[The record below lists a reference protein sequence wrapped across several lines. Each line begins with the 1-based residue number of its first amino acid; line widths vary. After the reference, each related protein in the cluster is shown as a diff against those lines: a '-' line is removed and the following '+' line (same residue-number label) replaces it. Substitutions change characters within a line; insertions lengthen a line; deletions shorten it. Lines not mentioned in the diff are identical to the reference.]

1 MTPFQPTPD
10 TVPQPD
16 AFRWPRSQATQ
27 TCHDFHDPQRPP
39 TSQRQFAQQAGVPRS
54 TLQYW
59 EQQRRHPDLEPEL
72 VAFCESPTGLRFLQG
87 LVTALHLVYHQAGH
101 AGLRPLSDFLRL
113 TQLDHF
119 VAPSYGSQQTFAVGL
134 RDQLIAYAAAESPR
148 LAADMAPKDITL
160 CADENFHGAQVCLV
174 AIEPV
179 SGFLLVEE
187 YHDHR
192 DGATW
197 TAAIQQ
203 AVAELPVTVV
213 QLTSDQARGLLAC
226 ARDGLEAHHSPDLF
240 HNQQELTKSFS
251 LALQRQVEAAEQ
263 VGEQRQQQTQ
273 AAQRALHEY
282 QRGPR
287 RPGRPPDFASDFYWS
302 KRWEEQAAATVTAC
316 RARQEQA
323 HAAVRGFGD
332 AYHPFDASSGRPVA
346 AAVVEQRLTASLDA
360 LQAVATAAA
369 LGERSQE
376 AVRRV
381 RGWLGRLVATIA
393 WFWGRVQESVEGLG
407 LSAAAERVVFEQL
420 LPGLYWQQA
429 AERGRDAEQ
438 RQQRQA
444 LARRLLEAAWSPAS
458 PLRALSAAEQEQVR
472 RVAAQV
478 GTLFQRSSSCVEGRN
493 GRLSL
498 CHHGQGALSG
508 PRLQALTVVHNYLME
523 RADGTTAAERFFG
536 SKPLD
541 LFAWLLARL
550 PEIPR
555 PACGATR
562 ERKRP
567 AEAIPTRPNP

>member
-1 MTPFQPTPD
+1 MTPSQTNPD
-10 TVPQPD
+10 VPPRPD

-54 TLQYW
+54 TFQYW

-72 VAFCESPTGLRFLQG
+72 VAFCESPAGLRFLRR

-101 AGLRPLSDFLRL
+101 AGLRPLGSFLRL

-119 VAPSYGSQQTFAVGL
+119 VAPSYGSQQAFAVQL
-134 RDQLIAYAAAESPR
+134 RDQLIAYGAAERPR
-148 LAADMAPKDITL
+148 LAADMTPQDVTL
-160 CADENFHGAQVCLV
+160 CADENFHGAQACLV

-179 SGFLLVEE
+179 SNFLLVEA
-187 YHDHR
+187 YHDRR

-197 TAAIQQ
+197 TTAIQQ
-203 AVAELPVTVV
+203 GVVGLPVTVV

-226 ARDGLEAHHSPDLF
+226 ARDGLEAQHSPDLF
-240 HNQQELTKSFS
+240 HNQRELTQRFS
-251 LALQRQVEAAEQ
+251 LPLQRQVDAAEQ
-263 VGEQRQQQTQ
+263 NEERRRQQTQ
-273 AAQRALHEY
+273 EVQRVQEQY

-287 RPGRPPDFASDFYWS
+287 PPGRPPDFAGDLYWS
-302 KRWEEQAAATVTAC
+302 KRWQEQAAAAVTAC

-323 HAAVRGFGD
+323 RAAVREFGD
-332 AYHPFDASSGRPVA
+332 AYHPFDATSGRPVPA
-346 AAVVEQRLTASLDA
+346 AEVGQRLAASLDT
-360 LQAVATAAA
+360 LQAVATAAE

-376 AVRRV
+376 AVLRV
-381 RGWLGRLVATIA
+381 RGWLGRLVATVA
-393 WFWGRVQESVEGLG
+393 WFWGRVQEWVEGLG
-407 LSAAAERVVFEQL
+407 LSAAAQRVVSEQL

-438 RQQRQA
+438 RQQRRT
-444 LARRLLEAAWSPAS
+444 LAQRLLEAAWSKAS
-458 PLRALSAAEQEQVR
+458 PLTALPAAEQEQVR

-478 GTLFQRSSSCVEGRN
+478 GALFQRSSSCVEGRN

-508 PRLQALTVVHNYLME
+508 PRLQALTVVHNYLVE

-536 SKPLD
+536 SKPHD
-541 LFAWLLARL
+541 LFGWLLQRL

-555 PACGATR
+555 PARGASR
-562 ERKRP
+562 KQKRP
-567 AEAIPTRPNP
+567 AEAAPPRPNP